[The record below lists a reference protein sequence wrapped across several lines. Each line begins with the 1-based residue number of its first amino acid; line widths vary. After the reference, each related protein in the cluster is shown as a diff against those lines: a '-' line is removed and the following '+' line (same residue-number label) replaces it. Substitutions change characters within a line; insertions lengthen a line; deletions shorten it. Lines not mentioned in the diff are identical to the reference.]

1 MNINHWTFIVTSI
14 LLILSPGI
22 DTALVTKNTI
32 TFSTKGGLL
41 TALGIA
47 SGILVHTIAT
57 GILVHTIAT
66 GLGLSLLLMQSAKLF
81 VIIKVIGAVYLIFLG
96 ISSFKNSNQDHVRV
110 GKSTVTSSYD
120 VFSRLYRQ
128 GILTNVLNPK
138 VALFFLTFL
147 PQFTNT
153 TQSFFPQALL
163 LGLIYSGLTLGW
175 FICYI
180 SIMKLFRT
188 WILKSAVQRIMER
201 ITGVVLICLGLKL
214 AMGTK

>member
-1 MNINHWTFIVTSI
+1 MSINYWTFIVTSI

-57 GILVHTIAT
+57 G
-66 GLGLSLLLMQSAKLF
+66 LGLSLLLTQSAKLF
-81 VIIKVIGAVYLIFLG
+81 VVIKLIGAVYLIFLG
-96 ISSFKNSNQDHVRV
+96 ISSFKNSNQDPVRV
-110 GKSTVTSSYD
+110 RKSTVVSSYD

-147 PQFTNT
+147 PQFTNK
-153 TQSFFPQALL
+153 TQNFVPQVLL

-180 SIMKLFRT
+180 SVMNLFRT
-188 WILKSAVQRIMER
+188 WILKPTVHRIMER
-201 ITGVVLICLGLKL
+201 ITGIVLICLGLKL
-214 AMGTK
+214 VMGTK

>member
-47 SGILVHTIAT
+47 S

-188 WILKSAVQRIMER
+188 WILKPAVQRIMER

>member
-57 GILVHTIAT
+57 G
-66 GLGLSLLLMQSAKLF
+66 LGLSLLLMQSAKLF
-81 VIIKVIGAVYLIFLG
+81 VIIKVIGAIYLIFLG
-96 ISSFKNSNQDHVRV
+96 ISSFKNSNQDHVRG
-110 GKSTVTSSYD
+110 GKSTVASSYD

-153 TQSFFPQALL
+153 TQSFFPQVLL

-188 WILKSAVQRIMER
+188 WILKPAVQRIMER

>member
-1 MNINHWTFIVTSI
+1 MSINYWTFIITSI
-14 LLILSPGI
+14 VLILSPGI

-57 GILVHTIAT
+57 G
-66 GLGLSLLLMQSAKLF
+66 LGLSLLLMQSATLF
-81 VIIKVIGAVYLIFLG
+81 VVIKLIGAVYLIFLG
-96 ISSFKNSNQDHVRV
+96 ISSFKKGNQYSVRIA
-110 GKSTVTSSYD
+110 KSPVASSYD

-147 PQFTNT
+147 PQFTNK
-153 TQSFFPQALL
+153 TQSFFPQVLL

-180 SIMKLFRT
+180 SVMNLFRT
-188 WILKSAVQRIMER
+188 WIIKSTVQRIMER
-201 ITGVVLICLGLKL
+201 ITGMVLICLGLKL

>member
-1 MNINHWTFIVTSI
+1 MSINYWTFVVTSL

-22 DTALVTKNTI
+22 DTALVTKNTV
-32 TFSTKGGLL
+32 TFSTKGGLF

-47 SGILVHTIAT
+47 S

-81 VIIKVIGAVYLIFLG
+81 VIIKFIGAVYLIFLG
-96 ISSFKNSNQDHVRV
+96 ISSFKNSNQVHVRV
-110 GKSTVTSSYD
+110 AKSMEASSYE
-120 VFSRLYRQ
+120 VSSHLYRQ

-147 PQFTNT
+147 PQFTNKG
-153 TQSFFPQALL
+153 QSFFPQVLL

-180 SIMKLFRT
+180 SVMNLFKT
-188 WILKSAVQRIMER
+188 WILKEAVQRIMER
-201 ITGVVLICLGLKL
+201 ITGVVLIGLGLKL